1 MSQQAYVFEAA
12 LDDDPDVSR
21 TVAVRDDQTLDD
33 LHTVLRQA
41 FEWHGDFPYAFRL
54 DDGREYDAT
63 PGETTDVPLA
73 RLELEPSQRI
83 EHVVNGPEEW
93 VLALALIEVRPE
105 EEPLPRVIERHK
117 EIQLE
122 PEYDLGAGD

>member
-21 TVAVRDDQTLDD
+21 TVAVRGDQTLDD
-33 LHTVLRQA
+33 LHAVLRQA

-54 DDGREYDAT
+54 GDGREYDAT

-73 RLELEPSQRI
+73 RLELEPEQRI
-83 EHVVNGPEEW
+83 EHVVDGPEKW
-93 VLALALIEVRPE
+93 VLSLALLEVRAD
-105 EEPLPRVIERHK
+105 EEPLPRVIERHN

>member
-21 TVAVRDDQTLDD
+21 TVAVGADQTLDD
-33 LHTVLRQA
+33 LHAVLRQA
-41 FEWHGDFPYAFRL
+41 FGWHGDFPYTFRL
-54 DDGREYDAT
+54 DDGREYVAT
-63 PGETTDVPLA
+63 PGESADVPLG
-73 RLELEPSQRI
+73 RLELEPDRRI
-83 EHVVNGPEEW
+83 GYVVDGPEEW
-93 VLALALIEVRPE
+93 EFALALLEVRADD
-105 EEPLPRVIERHK
+105 EPLPRVIERRK

>member
-21 TVAVRDDQTLDD
+21 TVAVRGDQTLVD
-33 LHTVLRQA
+33 LHAVLRQA
-41 FEWHGDFPYAFRL
+41 FGWHGDFPYAFRF
-54 DDGREYDAT
+54 DDGREYAAT
-63 PGETTDVPLA
+63 PGETGDVPLA
-73 RLELEPSQRI
+73 RLELEPNQRI
-83 EHVVNGPEEW
+83 EHVVDGPEEW
-93 VLALALIEVRPE
+93 VLALALLEMRAE
-105 EEPLPRVIERHK
+105 DEPLPRVIERHK